1 MIVVFNAKF
10 ALLLAA
16 HANEK
21 HDDCRRSPTKN
32 HVLLVEIIDLVIIIT
47 ISMVEIH

>member
-16 HANEK
+16 HANENTMIAEEA
-21 HDDCRRSPTKN
+21 RLQN
-32 HVLLVEIIDLVIIIT
+32 HVLLVEIIDLVIRIT